1 MEKFVTH
8 DLQAFRV
15 FSQQFK
21 WIFCSGKPF
30 EERSIAFQINKCGKR
45 LSERGKF
52 ILLSRSSCLFSKIHE
67 MKRLTSHTG

>member
-30 EERSIAFQINKCGKR
+30 EERSIAFQINKCGNVCR
-45 LSERGKF
+45 REENLFYFLDQVAYSQKF
-52 ILLSRSSCLFSKIHE
+52 MR
-67 MKRLTSHTG
+67 